1 MPIVTKFSP
10 SQLVIASKASLPK
23 KSLFQPES
31 QSEANTSLKTKLSNV
46 GFTDIMEL
54 GKSTVQSIENLKD
67 LKQQDEENI
76 KDTLVL
82 IKNFIQSLLTK
93 LAEVNKELKNK
104 ITLDDI
110 QKVSKMVAPST
121 AMITGVKP
129 SGPIGSGVIIKDIN
143 NKKYILTNAH
153 VIDGIDQ
160 KQKRLNAGVYI
171 LHLYNGDDDTKPI
184 LALAAL
190 HTLRNGQITY
200 SPPEEHDIA
209 LLEIV
214 SNTRLPE
221 NLGVQI
227 RDITQEPIAVGEP
240 VIAIGSPFGAKDTI
254 TFGVV
259 SHTHRQ
265 MPLNSNSYIQTD
277 AAIAPGNSGGGLF
290 DLKGRLIGIN
300 TWAIQNLG
308 GSIRID
314 EIKEVLDSWDIFTTS
329 KSESKKMFASALV

>member
-1 MPIVTKFSP
+1 MPIITKISP
-10 SQLVIASKASLPK
+10 SQLGIASKASLPK
-23 KSLFQPES
+23 KNPFQLES
-31 QSEANTSLKTKLSNV
+31 QSETVSSKAKLSNV
-46 GFTDIMEL
+46 DFTDIMEL

-67 LKQQDEENI
+67 LKQDEANI

-82 IKNFIQSLLTK
+82 IKNFIQSLLTR

-129 SGPIGSGVIIKDIN
+129 NGPIGSGVIIKDIN

-160 KQKRLNAGVYI
+160 KQKQRNAGVYI
-171 LHLYNGDDDTKPI
+171 LHLYNGDDDAKPI
-184 LALAAL
+184 LVLAAPHIL
-190 HTLRNGQITY
+190 KNGQIAY
-200 SPPEEHDIA
+200 SSPEEHDFA
-209 LLEIV
+209 LLEVV
-214 SNTRLPE
+214 SDTKLPE

-254 TFGVV
+254 TFGIV
-259 SHTHRQ
+259 SHAQRQ

-300 TWAIQNLG
+300 TWAVQNLG

-314 EIKEVLDSWDIFTTS
+314 EIKKVLDGWGVHLI
-329 KSESKKMFASALV
+329 KKPEFKKVFASAIAA